1 MRGPYRT
8 KHFND
13 KLLIKD
19 LSRQRQRHQ
28 YNILSLHI
36 EVNIYLTYKYV
47 GLSMIVYFMYIKKK
61 IVFNLYIYLLIVYIV
76 MIYH

>member
-8 KHFND
+8 KHIND
-13 KLLIKD
+13 SLLIKD

-36 EVNIYLTYKYV
+36 EVNIYLTYKYA
-47 GLSMIVYFMYIKKK
+47 GLSMIINN
-61 IVFNLYIYLLIVYIV
+61 IVCNYQRDHQRLTVISGIS
-76 MIYH
+76 